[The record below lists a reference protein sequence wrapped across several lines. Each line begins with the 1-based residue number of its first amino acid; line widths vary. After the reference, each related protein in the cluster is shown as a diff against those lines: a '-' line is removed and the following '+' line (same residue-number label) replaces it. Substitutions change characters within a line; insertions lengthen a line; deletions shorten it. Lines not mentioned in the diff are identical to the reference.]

1 MPFRQLAIYFL
12 NPRRK
17 FTSSLP
23 TEVFSEPNTDMFL
36 TIFGRTD
43 LRKSLSIAKFDEE
56 SDFEV
61 RLAVAPQKPR
71 PIDGKRNF
79 EIEKFRKKNSDV
91 EK

>member
-1 MPFRQLAIYFL
+1 ML
-12 NPRRK
+12 NTFHWKLVLSHTIRILPH
-17 FTSSLP
+17 FTA
-23 TEVFSEPNTDMFL
+23 FYR
-36 TIFGRTD
+36 IFGRTD
-43 LRKSLSIAKFDEE
+43 LRISVSRAKVDAE

-91 EK
+91 EE